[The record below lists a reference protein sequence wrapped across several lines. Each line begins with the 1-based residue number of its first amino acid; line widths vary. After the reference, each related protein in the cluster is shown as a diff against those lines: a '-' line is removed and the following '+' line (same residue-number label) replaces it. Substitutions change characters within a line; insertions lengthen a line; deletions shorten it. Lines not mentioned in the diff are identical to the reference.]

1 MKRQTIRTRY
11 YISHL
16 GYFSLDRHRFEPT
29 SPYEDILLNLERTH
43 PKGMSL
49 QDLYLSGAKKSA
61 LDTLVN
67 ELHYVTTNSKARYKP
82 L

>member
-1 MKRQTIRTRY
+1 MKKQTIRTRY
-11 YISHL
+11 YITHF
-16 GYFSLDRHRFEPT
+16 GYFRLDISRIDTRF
-29 SPYEDILLNLERTH
+29 PYKEILLNLKGKH

-49 QDLYLSGAKKSA
+49 QDLYLSGVSKSA

-67 ELHYVTTNSKARYKP
+67 EHYVTTNSKARYKP